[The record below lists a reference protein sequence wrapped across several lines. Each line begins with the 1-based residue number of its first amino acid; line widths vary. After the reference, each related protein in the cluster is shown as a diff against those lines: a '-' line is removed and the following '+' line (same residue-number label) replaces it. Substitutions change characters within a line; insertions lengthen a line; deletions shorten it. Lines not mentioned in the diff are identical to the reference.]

1 MNKILLF
8 LSALISF
15 AMLTPEIQ
23 ETENKELADALLWRI
38 SGNGLESSSYMYGTM
53 HIGDSR
59 ILQYGDSVPMA
70 LNEVDAVYGEI
81 DLTDIVG
88 QMAAMKDM
96 VMTGTTLKELV
107 SEKDYKMIKARLE
120 GTAVG
125 LMIDNI
131 KPFFTMGNVAMLFF
145 PQDEISIIDMH
156 LLEQGKAL
164 KKEVGGLETIQE
176 QLAVVETL
184 TLKEQAEML
193 VEMCRDFDEQKQV
206 FKEMYEAYLKE
217 DLNKLVEIGEEEM
230 EDLSS
235 AEFEDKLLEKR
246 NVIMA
251 DRLNLFM
258 KSKSI
263 FYAVGALHLPGE
275 NGLIKLLE
283 NHGYTV
289 EPIISNRPELAEPGA
304 TREE

>member
-193 VEMCRDFDEQKQV
+193 VEMCRDFD
-206 FKEMYEAYLKE
+206 
-217 DLNKLVEIGEEEM
+217 
-230 EDLSS
+230 
-235 AEFEDKLLEKR
+235 
-246 NVIMA
+246 
-251 DRLNLFM
+251 LNLFM